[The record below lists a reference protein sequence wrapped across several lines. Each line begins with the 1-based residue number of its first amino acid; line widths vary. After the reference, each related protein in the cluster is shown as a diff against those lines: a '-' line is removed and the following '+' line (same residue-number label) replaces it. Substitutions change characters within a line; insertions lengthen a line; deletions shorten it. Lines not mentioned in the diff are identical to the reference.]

1 MKFYNESS
9 SLIFKDLVLGKV
21 GVASP
26 ILASSSKKQTT
37 LLGGFIFCFGSDAI
51 CFANVLFRHFVPYK
65 SAR

>member
-26 ILASSSKKQTT
+26 ILASSSKTT
-37 LLGGFIFCFGSDAI
+37 PYGVVCFLCI
-51 CFANVLFRHFVPYK
+51 
-65 SAR
+65 